1 MLVRV
6 GEIGIGRLYG
16 GQSRLRRK
24 GLICLFLRLRDRCM
38 GGVEVVVVDANLVL
52 VLILRDR

>member
-1 MLVRV
+1 MLAQV

-16 GQSRLRRK
+16 AQSRLRRK
-24 GLICLFLRLRDRCM
+24 GLICLFLRLRDLCM
-38 GGVEVVVVDANLVL
+38 DGVGVVVVDANLVL